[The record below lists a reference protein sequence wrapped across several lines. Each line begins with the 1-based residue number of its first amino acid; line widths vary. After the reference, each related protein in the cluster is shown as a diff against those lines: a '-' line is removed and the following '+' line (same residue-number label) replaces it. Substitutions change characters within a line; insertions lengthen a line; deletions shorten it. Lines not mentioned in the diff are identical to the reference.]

1 MESGRLLRFQTWR
14 MLVPVQALFLLP
26 AHTITVMPRT
36 MSGSVSH
43 CPLESIR
50 LSEPF
55 DHKARHAV
63 ACTEKPR
70 HKACSPRSG
79 GGPPEQD
86 EKQKPLSE
94 GFVELRGVTR
104 HAVARLRE
112 DHRPW
117 KRCISGTPP
126 ELSVDEV
133 ADAPKH
139 EAERRER
146 CNEVRNRPERNS
158 MQTAVENHDGNDA
171 EKTAVSA
178 HASLPDMQDLHGMRQ
193 VELRLIEKA
202 VAEAAAQNDAEDAVE
217 KQVLQILA
225 RNPAPRF
232 GTSAPAE
239 KPEAEEARQIH
250 EAVPAYGKRS

>member
-43 CPLESIR
+43 CPLERSSACSPQESIR

-55 DHKARHAV
+55 DHKARHGV

-139 EAERRER
+139 EAERREPGATKSEIVQ
-146 CNEVRNRPERNS
+146 NEIPCRRP
-158 MQTAVENHDGNDA
+158 
-171 EKTAVSA
+171 
-178 HASLPDMQDLHGMRQ
+178 
-193 VELRLIEKA
+193 
-202 VAEAAAQNDAEDAVE
+202 
-217 KQVLQILA
+217 
-225 RNPAPRF
+225 
-232 GTSAPAE
+232 
-239 KPEAEEARQIH
+239 
-250 EAVPAYGKRS
+250 